1 MHLKSS
7 NLKRNI
13 VPTILLLFFGVVFAA
28 PFVWLVST
36 SFKTPEN
43 VFKFPPQWI
52 PVPFEWQNYLE
63 VFVRIPFLLYLR
75 NTVIIAVVP
84 VIGQIFS
91 SSMVAYSFSKI
102 PWEGSRYLFGI
113 VLATM
118 MLPFQV
124 TMIPLYIV
132 WSRLGLINSFAPLLI
147 PSFFGSA
154 YNIFLLR
161 QFFNG
166 IPDSLVHSARID
178 GSSEWG
184 ILFMIFM
191 PLSRPALTT
200 IGLFTFI
207 AGWNNFM
214 GPLIYFQDSKL
225 FTLSLGLQTFMFEM
239 NKQWEVLMA
248 ASTLFTIPMIIL
260 FFIGQKQFIKGIVM
274 TGFK

>member
-1 MHLKSS
+1 MS
-7 NLKRNI
+7 RNSLAGSKKI
-13 VPTILLLFFGVVFAA
+13 IPHLLLIIFGIIFAM
-28 PFVWLVST
+28 PFIWLVST

-52 PVPFEWQNYLE
+52 PVPFKWQNYAE
-63 VFVRIPFLLYLR
+63 AFTRIPFLLYLK
-75 NTVIIAVVP
+75 NTLIIATVP
-84 VIGQIFS
+84 VIGQLLS
-91 SSMVAYSFSKI
+91 SSIVAYSFSKI
-102 PWEGSRYLFGI
+102 PWKGSKYMFGI
-113 VLATM
+113 VLSTM

-132 WSRLGLINSFAPLLI
+132 WSRLGMINTFAPLLI

-161 QFFNG
+161 QFFKG

-178 GSSEWG
+178 GASEVR
-184 ILFMIFM
+184 ILFGIIL
-191 PLSRPALTT
+191 PLSKPALTT
-200 IGLFTFI
+200 IGLFTFMS
-207 AGWNNFM
+207 GWNNFM
-214 GPLIYFQDSKL
+214 GPLIYFQNSKL

-248 ASTLFTIPMIIL
+248 AATMFTIPMIIL
-260 FFIGQKQFIKGIVM
+260 FFVGQKQFIKGITM

>member
-166 IPDSLVHSARID
+166 IPDSLVHSARIA

-184 ILFMIFM
+184 ILFKIIM
-191 PLSRPALTT
+191 PLSKPALTT

>member
-13 VPTILLLFFGVVFAA
+13 VPVILLLFFGVVFAA

-184 ILFMIFM
+184 ILFKIIM
-191 PLSRPALTT
+191 PLSKPALTT

-248 ASTLFTIPMIIL
+248 ASTLFTIPMIVL

>member
-1 MHLKSS
+1 MS
-7 NLKRNI
+7 RNSLAGSKKI
-13 VPTILLLFFGVVFAA
+13 IPHLLLIIFGIIFAM
-28 PFVWLVST
+28 PFIWLVST

-52 PVPFEWQNYLE
+52 PVPFKWQNYAE
-63 VFVRIPFLLYLR
+63 AFTRIPFLLYLK
-75 NTVIIAVVP
+75 NTLIIATVP
-84 VIGQIFS
+84 VIGQLLS
-91 SSMVAYSFSKI
+91 SSIVAYSFSKI
-102 PWEGSRYLFGI
+102 PWKGSKYMFGI
-113 VLATM
+113 VLSTM

-132 WSRLGLINSFAPLLI
+132 WSRLGMINTFAPLLI

-161 QFFNG
+161 QFFKG

-178 GSSEWG
+178 GASEVR
-184 ILFMIFM
+184 ILFGIII
-191 PLSRPALTT
+191 PLSKPALTT
-200 IGLFTFI
+200 IGLFTFMS
-207 AGWNNFM
+207 GWNNFM
-214 GPLIYFQDSKL
+214 GPLIYFQNSKL

-248 ASTLFTIPMIIL
+248 AATMFTIPMIIL
-260 FFIGQKQFIKGIVM
+260 FFVGQKQFIKGITM

>member
-184 ILFMIFM
+184 ILFKIIM
-191 PLSRPALTT
+191 PLSKPALTT

>member
-13 VPTILLLFFGVVFAA
+13 VPVILLLFFGVVFAA

-184 ILFMIFM
+184 ILFKIIM
-191 PLSRPALTT
+191 PLSKPALTT

-214 GPLIYFQDSKL
+214 GPLIYSQRPRKR
-225 FTLSLGLQTFMFEM
+225 G
-239 NKQWEVLMA
+239 K
-248 ASTLFTIPMIIL
+248 
-260 FFIGQKQFIKGIVM
+260 IGQP
-274 TGFK
+274 